1 MGRLALLGVSLTFHN
16 DHNGSFKSEN
26 KQNKKADS
34 FTIRLLPQGSAQ
46 EGVGNIIK
54 VSQGMAHSINCFK
67 KTGGVKPALA
77 LDESTLGFTSARCLH
92 AYIKKYSIAS
102 SQ

>member
-1 MGRLALLGVSLTFHN
+1 MGRLALLGVSLTFQN

-34 FTIRLLPQGSAQ
+34 FTIRLLPQGGG
-46 EGVGNIIK
+46 GVGNIIK